1 MANPLARSNFFAHLQ
16 NILFN
21 IMLNMV
27 KNFEL
32 FRVNNQDEKLSEPKP
47 LIGVF
52 FIFLFN
58 HDFSLRLL
66 VHEQAY

>member
-32 FRVNNQDEKLSEPKP
+32 FRVNNQDEKLSEPKATYRC
-47 LIGVF
+47 
-52 FIFLFN
+52 FLFN